1 MAVSHFD
8 RLFRLIFSTSEAK
21 ADLARN
27 VLPSRYLEKIH
38 LESLQSED
46 ASFIDEELK
55 EHFTDILMFF
65 ELKEEKNSKHKVP
78 AGQDGQEIQR
88 EDNRSAEQPQNADSR
103 PQSTGAGSSACRNS
117 SSQGSLPNGC
127 SRTSRLYLYLLVDHK
142 SRPDRWAPLQLLR
155 YVSTIYKKILRDQE
169 AKNKALPPEQK
180 TPMPKKMPE
189 IIRILVEEVRRLPAD
204 SDLAK
209 AIYRVLAAVKERRE
223 IEEFLEHARKMRY
236 TDIEEGVMTFA
247 QEVREEGE
255 KIGLE
260 KGETLGK
267 IKEKQNIVKRQLR
280 KKFGLS
286 EEEAA
291 QIDRI
296 EDFEALDGA
305 LDEIIDAEDKQTVL
319 DKLGL

>member
-65 ELKEEKNSKHKVP
+65 ELKEEKNSEHKVP

-117 SSQGSLPNGC
+117 SSQDSLPNGRSSNTRSGSC

-155 YVSTIYKKILRDQE
+155 YVSTIYNKILRD
-169 AKNKALPPEQK
+169 
-180 TPMPKKMPE
+180 
-189 IIRILVEEVRRLPAD
+189 
-204 SDLAK
+204 
-209 AIYRVLAAVKERRE
+209 
-223 IEEFLEHARKMRY
+223 
-236 TDIEEGVMTFA
+236 
-247 QEVREEGE
+247 
-255 KIGLE
+255 
-260 KGETLGK
+260 
-267 IKEKQNIVKRQLR
+267 RQ
-280 KKFGLS
+280 
-286 EEEAA
+286 AN
-291 QIDRI
+291 
-296 EDFEALDGA
+296 
-305 LDEIIDAEDKQTVL
+305 
-319 DKLGL
+319 

>member
-8 RLFRLIFSTSEAK
+8 RPFRLIFSTSEAK

-27 VLPSRYLEKIH
+27 VLPGRYLEKIR

-65 ELKEEKNSKHKVP
+65 ELKEEKNSKHKV
-78 AGQDGQEIQR
+78 
-88 EDNRSAEQPQNADSR
+88 
-103 PQSTGAGSSACRNS
+103 
-117 SSQGSLPNGC
+117 
-127 SRTSRLYLYLLVDHK
+127 
-142 SRPDRWAPLQLLR
+142 
-155 YVSTIYKKILRDQE
+155 
-169 AKNKALPPEQK
+169 
-180 TPMPKKMPE
+180 
-189 IIRILVEEVRRLPAD
+189 PAD

-236 TDIEEGVMTFA
+236 TDIEEGVMKFA
-247 QEVREEGE
+247 QEVREDGE

-267 IKEKQNIVKRQLR
+267 IKDKQEILKRQLR
-280 KKFGLS
+280 NKFGLS

-296 EDFEALDGA
+296 EDLEALDAA
-305 LDEIIDAEDKQTVL
+305 LDEILDVEDKKKVL
-319 DKLGL
+319 EKLGL